1 MTTRTITAIYD
12 SEADAQQARD
22 RLVNVGLPDDD
33 VRIVS
38 HQLSSS
44 PVSSDTHKD
53 HKGVWESIKDFFVGD
68 EDRHFYSEGMR
79 RGGYL
84 LTARVDDEHST
95 RAMDELEKSNAIDL
109 DERSAQWRAEGWTAT
124 TAVDVG
130 DLRHAIG
137 RDKKSGGTDR
147 TSLHATTSG
156 ATDRTSLNEASGS
169 SATDEQAI
177 PIVEERLRVGKREV
191 DRGSVRVR
199 SYIVEE
205 PVHEEVSLRDEHVV
219 VERRPATGAELQAGD
234 VPLQERTIEMSER
247 GEEPIVAKDA
257 IVKEEVVVRRTED
270 ERVESVDDTV
280 RRTEVDINDTRDDAA
295 KRNDGGGKSKKRPR

>member
-12 SEADAQQARD
+12 SEADARQARD
-22 RLVNVGLPDDD
+22 RLVNVGLNDDD

-44 PVSSDTHKD
+44 PVSSDVHKE

-68 EDRHFYSEGMR
+68 EDRHLYSEGMR

-95 RAMDELEKSNAIDL
+95 RALDELEQSNAIDL
-109 DERSAQWRAEGWTAT
+109 DERSEQWRAEGWSGTAT
-124 TAVDVG
+124 FGVDTAAGVPSPG
-130 DLRHAIG
+130 DRFA
-137 RDKKSGGTDR
+137 
-147 TSLHATTSG
+147 
-156 ATDRTSLNEASGS
+156 ATDRTVVRDAPQKAADMGREALQK
-169 SATDEQAI
+169 ATDEQAI

-205 PVHEEVSLRDEHVV
+205 PVHEEVPLREEHVV
-219 VERRPATGAELQAGD
+219 VERRPATEAEMRAGD

-247 GEEPIVAKDA
+247 GEEPVIAKDA

-270 ERVESVDDTV
+270 EHVESVDDTV
-280 RRTEVDINDTRDDAA
+280 RRTEIDIDDTREDAA
-295 KRNDGGGKSKKRPR
+295 TRNDGGGKSKKRPR